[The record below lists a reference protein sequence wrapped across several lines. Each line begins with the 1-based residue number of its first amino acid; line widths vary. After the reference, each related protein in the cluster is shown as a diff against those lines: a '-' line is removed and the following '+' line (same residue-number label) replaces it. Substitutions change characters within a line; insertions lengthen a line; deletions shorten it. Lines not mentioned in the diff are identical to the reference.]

1 MTVQVLCVGHVN
13 WDVTLRVSSLPA
25 PDGETS
31 ITDQSQAGGGS
42 ASNTAAGLVGLDVD
56 TTLVGSV
63 GDDENGLLALH
74 ELSSLGVVCEP
85 ILTVEDGETTVK
97 YLVVD
102 EDGQVMVLANDG
114 VNEAFTAE
122 AVDDDVLQ
130 AADHLHLTG
139 QDPETAAALAE
150 RGAEANLSISIDPG
164 RQVCD
169 RDYSAAV
176 THAEYLFVN
185 GRELDCATTRGL
197 TDHAGTTVCKRGND
211 GAKLRGEDTCS
222 HPGYD
227 IEPVDTAGAGDA
239 FAAGFL
245 AAIFDGRNGTDA
257 LAVGNAC
264 GALASREVGAR
275 TELSWDAVEQV
286 QRNH

>member
-1 MTVQVLCVGHVN
+1 MRVLCVGHVN
-13 WDVTLRVSSLPA
+13 WDVTLRVSSLPD

-42 ASNTAAGLVGLDVD
+42 ASNTAAGLVGLGVD

-63 GDDENGLLALH
+63 GDDESGLLALH
-74 ELSSLGVVCEP
+74 ELSRLGVNCDP
-85 ILTVEDGETTVK
+85 ILTVDGGETTVK

-102 EDGQVMVLANDG
+102 EDGQVMILANDG

-122 AVDDDVLQ
+122 AVDDDHLQ
-130 AADHLHLTG
+130 SADHLHLTG
-139 QDPETAAALAE
+139 QDPETAATLAD
-150 RGAEANLSISIDPG
+150 RGIAAGLSVSVDPG
-164 RQVCD
+164 RRICD
-169 RDYSAAV
+169 RDYSAA
-176 THAEYLFVN
+176 AARADYLFVN
-185 GRELDCATTRGL
+185 DRELNCATVDSL
-197 TDHAGTTVCKRGND
+197 TDRARVTVCKRGND
-211 GAKLRGEDTCS
+211 GAELRGGETGS

-245 AAIFDGRNGTDA
+245 AAVFDGRDSAAA

-264 GALASREVGAR
+264 GALASRDIGAR
-275 TELSWDAVEQV
+275 TDLSWGAIEQF
-286 QRNH
+286 QQDH

>member
-1 MTVQVLCVGHVN
+1 VTVQVLCVGHVN

-42 ASNTAAGLVGLDVD
+42 ASNTAAGLVGLGVD

-63 GDDENGLLALH
+63 GNDENGLLALH
-74 ELSSLGVVCEP
+74 ELSTLGVDCDP
-85 ILTVEDGETTVK
+85 ILTVDGGETTVK

-122 AVDDDVLQ
+122 AVDDDRLQ

-139 QDPETAAALAE
+139 QDPETAATLAE
-150 RGAEANLSISIDPG
+150 RAATSELSISVDPG
-164 RQVCD
+164 RRVCD
-169 RDYSAAV
+169 RDYSTAV
-176 THAEYLFVN
+176 SHADYLFVN
-185 GRELDCATTRGL
+185 DRELDCATVNGL
-197 TDHAGTTVCKRGND
+197 TDRAGATVCKRGND
-211 GAKLRGEDTCS
+211 GAELRGEGTCS

-245 AAIFDGRNGTDA
+245 AAIFDGCDSADA

-264 GALASREVGAR
+264 GALASREIGAR
-275 TELSWDAVEQV
+275 TELSWDAVERV
-286 QRNH
+286 QRDH